1 MAYTKKELLAEIARI
16 KGEMF
21 DNLSSATYLAV
32 YRRQQELLSASR
44 VNVTAGGAVRYY
56 LTKNAKYEEVDDYL
70 TQLINAMYD
79 VCGYCFQQFQLEKES
94 QRAKSLAFFM
104 LPSALSLKLSA
115 SGLTRTDLEKKAT
128 EQTPELIT
136 SIFVKM
142 Q

>member
-1 MAYTKKELLAEIARI
+1 MAYTKKELLAEITRI

-21 DNLSSATYLAV
+21 DNLNSGTYLAV
-32 YRRQQELLSASR
+32 RRRQQELLSASR
-44 VNVTAGGAVRYY
+44 VNLTKSGAVRYY

-79 VCGYCFQQFQLEKES
+79 VCGYCFQYQLDKES

-104 LPSALSLKLSA
+104 LPGVLPLKLSA